1 MEQLFEEILSG
12 FYQLISIVRGVT
24 FHIWGFDITFFDLLI
39 SFMVLEFILSVI
51 FPHFMP
57 DDDE

>member
-1 MEQLFEEILSG
+1 MESLLEEILSSL
-12 FYQLISIVRGVT
+12 YQMYSIIRGIT
-24 FHIWGFDITFFDLLI
+24 FHIWIFDITFFDLLI
-39 SFMVLEFILSVI
+39 SLMVLEFILSVI